1 MFILRRRKRRI
12 DTIRERIPKDI
23 THNSH
28 KRASQL
34 FNDYTTERNTNFTR
48 LRKAITLVFA
58 FQMAYATIRADMP
71 MGNEI
76 YAKFLDHLN
85 IKCI

>member
-1 MFILRRRKRRI
+1 MTLTLVFSNFQKFPPYSLLMFILRRRKRRI

-48 LRKAITLVFA
+48 LRKAITLAFA
-58 FQMAYATIRADMP
+58 FQMAYA
-71 MGNEI
+71 NE
-76 YAKFLDHLN
+76 K
-85 IKCI
+85 

>member
-34 FNDYTTERNTNFTR
+34 FNDYTTVNTNFTR
-48 LRKAITLVFA
+48 LRKAI
-58 FQMAYATIRADMP
+58 
-71 MGNEI
+71 
-76 YAKFLDHLN
+76 
-85 IKCI
+85 